1 MQGCIEQSMK
11 AFDRKA
17 GVQIHT
23 APKGPLGL
31 GPIPG
36 LKVQITQNQP
46 TRCVFGVTI
55 AECLDF
61 GNGQIVTAFV
71 DRFQG
76 FVEFEINLSGI
87 GVHREGLRCLISGW
101 GGLGKGPR
109 SQQSPSQCKGLKES
123 QGICGFGGTRSN
135 PDFPEQNEPK
145 GGLCFLSCS
154 IPVEQ
159 KAGNRG

>member
-1 MQGCIEQSMK
+1 
-11 AFDRKA
+11 
-17 GVQIHT
+17 
-23 APKGPLGL
+23 
-31 GPIPG
+31 
-36 LKVQITQNQP
+36 LKVQITQNKP
-46 TRCVFGVTI
+46 TRGMFGVTI

-61 GNGQIVTAFV
+61 GNGQIVAAFV

-76 FVEFEINLSGI
+76 FAEFEINLSGI
-87 GVHREGLRCLISGW
+87 GVDRQSLRCLISGW
-101 GGLGKGPR
+101 GGLGKGPTNK
-109 SQQSPSQCKGLKES
+109 QSPSQDKGFKES

-159 KAGNRG
+159 KAGNRGEVP